1 MEKHLSWNK
10 VPRITPTQT
19 DYIHNTDFQFSQYDG
34 SLTIHGLGRS
44 YGDVCLTENGTMLV
58 ATGINRLI
66 EFDSEGGKIVAEAGV
81 TLDEILHLITNK
93 GWFLPVVPG
102 TRYITLGGAVANDI
116 HGKNHHQV
124 GSFGNYVKRFGL
136 VRSNGEDLICSE
148 DLNKDLF
155 HATIGGLGL
164 TGVITWV
171 EISLSPIKSKFIEIS
186 TERFEHIQDYWI
198 VNKELEKD
206 WEYTVAWIDCLSNEK
221 KLGRGVFLSGQH
233 TEETTSHIN
242 YKDRKITFPFEP
254 PFSFV
259 NNLSGKLV
267 NTLYYRIN
275 SSKKSSIKHYQPF
288 MFPLDA
294 VNKWNRVYGRKGFFQ
309 YQCVFPPEVSEYGV
323 KEVLKIIRKANQK
336 SYLGVVKNFGNIES
350 KGILSFARPG
360 TTLALDF
367 RNKGQETLNLFQQLD
382 SVVAQLKGA
391 LYPAKDA
398 RMSGEMFRAS
408 FPRYEE
414 FLKFVDPKFSS
425 SFWERVSR

>member
-19 DYIHNTDFQFSQYDG
+19 DYIQNTDFQFSQYDG

-44 YGDVCLTENGTMLV
+44 YGDVCLTKNGTMLV
-58 ATGINRLI
+58 STGINRLI
-66 EFDSEGGKIVAEAGV
+66 EFEPQEGTIVAEAGI

-136 VRSNGEDLICSE
+136 LRSNGENLTCSE

-221 KLGRGVFLSGQH
+221 KLGRGVFLSGKH

-323 KEVLKIIRKANQK
+323 KEVLKIIRKGNQK

>member
-19 DYIHNTDFQFSQYDG
+19 DYIQNTDFQFSQYDG

-44 YGDVCLTENGTMLV
+44 YGDVCLTKNGTMLV
-58 ATGINRLI
+58 STGINRLI
-66 EFDSEGGKIVAEAGV
+66 EFEPQEGTIVAEAGI

-136 VRSNGEDLICSE
+136 LRSNGENLTCSE

-323 KEVLKIIRKANQK
+323 KEVLKIIRKGNQK

-367 RNKGQETLNLFQQLD
+367 RNRGQETLNLFQQLD
-382 SVVAQLKGA
+382 SVVAELKGA

>member
-10 VPRITPTQT
+10 VPRITPTKT
-19 DYIHNTDFQFSQYDG
+19 DYVHNTDFQFSQYDG

-44 YGDVCLTENGTMLV
+44 YGDVCLTKNGTMLV

-66 EFDSEGGKIVAEAGV
+66 EFDPEGGKIVAEAGI
-81 TLDEILHLITNK
+81 TLDEILQLITQK

-116 HGKNHHQV
+116 HGKNHHKV
-124 GSFGNYVKRFGL
+124 GSFGNFVKRFGL
-136 VRSNGEDLICSE
+136 VRSNGEVLTCSE

-186 TERFEHIQDYWI
+186 TERFEHIQDYWT
-198 VNKELEKD
+198 VNRELEKD
-206 WEYTVAWIDCLSNEK
+206 WEYTVAWIDCLSNKK
-221 KLGRGVFLSGQH
+221 KLGRGVFLSGKH
-233 TEETTSHIN
+233 TDEATSQIN
-242 YKDRKITFPFEP
+242 YKDRKITFPLEP

-259 NNLSGKLV
+259 NSLTGNLA
-267 NTLYYRIN
+267 NTLYYRVN

-294 VNKWNRVYGRKGFFQ
+294 VNKWNRLYGRRGFFQ
-309 YQCVFPPEVSEYGV
+309 YQCVFPPKGSKYGTE
-323 KEVLKIIRKANQK
+323 EVLKVIRKSNQK
-336 SYLGVVKNFGNIES
+336 SYLGVVKNFGDIES
-350 KGILSFARPG
+350 KGILSFTRPG

-367 RNKGQETLNLFQQLD
+367 PNKGEDTLNLFRKLD
-382 SVVAQLKGA
+382 SIVGELKGA

-414 FLKFVDPKFSS
+414 FSKFIDPKFSS
-425 SFWERVSR
+425 SFWERVSE

>member
-323 KEVLKIIRKANQK
+323 KEVLKIIRKGNHK

>member
-1 MEKHLSWNK
+1 
-10 VPRITPTQT
+10 
-19 DYIHNTDFQFSQYDG
+19 
-34 SLTIHGLGRS
+34 
-44 YGDVCLTENGTMLV
+44 MLV
-58 ATGINRLI
+58 TTGINRLI
-66 EFDSEGGKIVAEAGV
+66 EFEPQEGTIVAEAGI

-136 VRSNGEDLICSE
+136 LRSNGENLTCSE

-309 YQCVFPPEVSEYGV
+309 YQCVFPSEVSEYGV
-323 KEVLKIIRKANQK
+323 KEVLKIIRKGNQK

>member
-19 DYIHNTDFQFSQYDG
+19 DYIQNTDFQFSQYDG

-44 YGDVCLTENGTMLV
+44 YGDVCLTKNGTMLV
-58 ATGINRLI
+58 STGINRLI
-66 EFDSEGGKIVAEAGV
+66 EFEPQEGTIVAEAGI

-136 VRSNGEDLICSE
+136 LRSSGENLTCSE

-323 KEVLKIIRKANQK
+323 KEVLKIIRKSNQK

-350 KGILSFARPG
+350 KGILSFSRPG

>member
-19 DYIHNTDFQFSQYDG
+19 DYIQNTDFQFSQYDG

-44 YGDVCLTENGTMLV
+44 YGDVCLTKNGTMLV
-58 ATGINRLI
+58 STGINRLI
-66 EFDSEGGKIVAEAGV
+66 EFEPQEGTIVAEAGI

-136 VRSNGEDLICSE
+136 LRSNGENLTCSE

-323 KEVLKIIRKANQK
+323 KEVLKIIRKGNQK

>member
-1 MEKHLSWNK
+1 
-10 VPRITPTQT
+10 
-19 DYIHNTDFQFSQYDG
+19 
-34 SLTIHGLGRS
+34 
-44 YGDVCLTENGTMLV
+44 MLV
-58 ATGINRLI
+58 STGINRLI
-66 EFDSEGGKIVAEAGV
+66 EFEPQEGTIVAEAGI

-136 VRSNGEDLICSE
+136 LRSNGENLTCSE

-309 YQCVFPPEVSEYGV
+309 YQCVFPSEVSEYGV
-323 KEVLKIIRKANQK
+323 KEVLKIIRKGNQK

>member
-19 DYIHNTDFQFSQYDG
+19 DYIQNTDFQFSQYDG

-44 YGDVCLTENGTMLV
+44 YGDVCLTKNGTMLV
-58 ATGINRLI
+58 TTGINRLI
-66 EFDSEGGKIVAEAGV
+66 EFEPHEGTIVAEAGI
-81 TLDEILHLITNK
+81 TLDEILHLITNR

-136 VRSNGEDLICSE
+136 LRSNGENLTCSE
-148 DLNKDLF
+148 DLNKELF
-155 HATIGGLGL
+155 RATIGGLGL

-198 VNKELEKD
+198 VNRELEKD

-221 KLGRGVFLSGQH
+221 KLGRGVFLSGKH

-309 YQCVFPPEVSEYGV
+309 YQCVFPSEVSEYGV
-323 KEVLKIIRKANQK
+323 KEVLKIIRKGNQK

-350 KGILSFARPG
+350 KGILSFSRPG

-367 RNKGQETLNLFQQLD
+367 RNRGQETLNLFKQLD
-382 SVVAQLKGA
+382 SVVAEFKGA

>member
-19 DYIHNTDFQFSQYDG
+19 DYIQNTDFQFSQYDG

-44 YGDVCLTENGTMLV
+44 YGDVCLTKNGTMLV
-58 ATGINRLI
+58 STGINRLI
-66 EFDSEGGKIVAEAGV
+66 EFEPQEGTIVAEAGI

-136 VRSNGEDLICSE
+136 LRSNGENLTCSE

-171 EISLSPIKSKFIEIS
+171 EISLSPIKSKFIEVS

-309 YQCVFPPEVSEYGV
+309 YQCVFPSEVSEYGV
-323 KEVLKIIRKANQK
+323 KEVLKIIRKGNQK

>member
-10 VPRITPTQT
+10 VPRIAPTQT
-19 DYIHNTDFQFSQYDG
+19 DYIQNTDFQFSQYDG

-44 YGDVCLTENGTMLV
+44 YGDVCLTKNGTMLV
-58 ATGINRLI
+58 STGINRLI
-66 EFDSEGGKIVAEAGV
+66 EFEPQEGTIVAEAGI

-136 VRSNGEDLICSE
+136 LRSNGENLTCSE

-309 YQCVFPPEVSEYGV
+309 YQCVFPSEVSEYGV
-323 KEVLKIIRKANQK
+323 KEVLKIIRKGNQK

>member
-19 DYIHNTDFQFSQYDG
+19 DYIQNTDFQFSQYDG

-44 YGDVCLTENGTMLV
+44 YGDVCLTKNGTMLV
-58 ATGINRLI
+58 STGINRLI
-66 EFDSEGGKIVAEAGV
+66 EFEPQEGTIVAEAGI

-136 VRSNGEDLICSE
+136 LRSNGENLTCSE

-221 KLGRGVFLSGQH
+221 KLGRGVFLSGKH

-323 KEVLKIIRKANQK
+323 KEVLKIIRKSNQK

-350 KGILSFARPG
+350 KGILSFSRPG

-367 RNKGQETLNLFQQLD
+367 RNRGQETLNLFQQLD
-382 SVVAQLKGA
+382 SVVAEFKGA

>member
-19 DYIHNTDFQFSQYDG
+19 DYIQNTDFQFSQYDG

-44 YGDVCLTENGTMLV
+44 YGDVCLTKNGTMLV
-58 ATGINRLI
+58 STGINRLI
-66 EFDSEGGKIVAEAGV
+66 EFEPQEGTIVAEAGI

-136 VRSNGEDLICSE
+136 LRSNGENLTCSE

-323 KEVLKIIRKANQK
+323 KEVLKIIRKSNQK

>member
-19 DYIHNTDFQFSQYDG
+19 DYIQNTDFQFSQYDG

-44 YGDVCLTENGTMLV
+44 YGDVCLTKNGTMLV
-58 ATGINRLI
+58 STGINRLI
-66 EFDSEGGKIVAEAGV
+66 EFEPQEGTIVAEAGI

-136 VRSNGEDLICSE
+136 LRSNGENLTCSE

-221 KLGRGVFLSGQH
+221 KLGRGVFLSGKH

-323 KEVLKIIRKANQK
+323 KEVLKIIRKGNQK

-350 KGILSFARPG
+350 KGILSFSRPG

-367 RNKGQETLNLFQQLD
+367 RNRGQETLNLFKQLD
-382 SVVAQLKGA
+382 SVVAEFKGA

>member
-19 DYIHNTDFQFSQYDG
+19 DYIQNTDFQFSQYDG

-44 YGDVCLTENGTMLV
+44 YGDVCLTKNGTMLV
-58 ATGINRLI
+58 STGINRLI
-66 EFDSEGGKIVAEAGV
+66 EFEPQEGTIVAEAGI

-136 VRSNGEDLICSE
+136 LRSNGENLTCSE

-309 YQCVFPPEVSEYGV
+309 YQCVFPSEVSEYGV
-323 KEVLKIIRKANQK
+323 KEVLKIIRKGNQK

-367 RNKGQETLNLFQQLD
+367 RNRGQETLNLFQQLD
-382 SVVAQLKGA
+382 SVVAELKGA

>member
-10 VPRITPTQT
+10 VPRITPAKT
-19 DYIHNTDFQFSQYDG
+19 DYIQNTDFQFSQYDG

-44 YGDVCLTENGTMLV
+44 YGDVCLTKNGTMLV
-58 ATGINRLI
+58 STGINRLI
-66 EFDSEGGKIVAEAGV
+66 EFEPQEGTIVAEAGI

-102 TRYITLGGAVANDI
+102 TRYITLAGAVANDI

-136 VRSNGEDLICSE
+136 LRSNGENLTCSE

-323 KEVLKIIRKANQK
+323 KEVLKIIRKSNQK

-350 KGILSFARPG
+350 KGILSFTRPG

-367 RNKGQETLNLFQQLD
+367 RNRGQETLNLFQQLD
-382 SVVAQLKGA
+382 SVVAELKGA

-408 FPRYEE
+408 FPRHEE

>member
-10 VPRITPTQT
+10 VPRITPTKT
-19 DYIHNTDFQFSQYDG
+19 DYIHNTDFQLSQYDG

-44 YGDVCLTENGTMLV
+44 YGDVCLTKNGTMLV
-58 ATGINRLI
+58 TTGINRLI
-66 EFDSEGGKIVAEAGV
+66 DFDSEGGKIVAEAGV
-81 TLDEILHLITNK
+81 TLDEILQLITEK

-102 TRYITLGGAVANDI
+102 TRYVTLGGAVANDI
-116 HGKNHHQV
+116 HGKNHHKV
-124 GSFGNYVKRFGL
+124 GSFGNFVKRFGL

-148 DLNKDLF
+148 DINKDLF

-186 TERFEHIQDYWI
+186 TERFEHIQDYWT
-198 VNKELEKD
+198 VNRELEKD
-206 WEYTVAWIDCLSNEK
+206 WEYTVAWIDCLSNKK
-221 KLGRGVFLSGQH
+221 KLGRGVFLSGKH
-233 TEETTSHIN
+233 TAKAPNQIN
-242 YKDRKITFPFEP
+242 YKDRKITFPLEP

-259 NNLSGKLV
+259 NSLTGNLA
-267 NTLYYRIN
+267 NTLYYRVN

-294 VNKWNRVYGRKGFFQ
+294 VNKWNRVYGRRGFFQ
-309 YQCVFPPEVSEYGV
+309 YQCVFPRKDSKYGTE
-323 KEVLKIIRKANQK
+323 EVLKIIRKSNEK
-336 SYLGVVKNFGNIES
+336 SYLGVVKNFGDIES
-350 KGILSFARPG
+350 KGILSFTRPG

-367 RNKGQETLNLFQQLD
+367 PNKGEDTLNLFRKLD
-382 SVVAQLKGA
+382 SIVTELKGA

-398 RMSGEMFRAS
+398 RMSGEIFRAS

-414 FLKFVDPKFSS
+414 FSKFIDPKFSS
-425 SFWERVSR
+425 SFWERVSE

>member
-10 VPRITPTQT
+10 VPRITPAQT
-19 DYIHNTDFQFSQYDG
+19 DYIQNTDFQFSQHDG

-44 YGDVCLTENGTMLV
+44 YGDVCLTKNGTMLV
-58 ATGINRLI
+58 STGINRLI
-66 EFDSEGGKIVAEAGV
+66 EFEPQEGTIVAEAGI

-136 VRSNGEDLICSE
+136 LRSNGENLTCSE

-221 KLGRGVFLSGQH
+221 KLGRGVFLSGKH

-323 KEVLKIIRKANQK
+323 KEVLKIIRKGNQK

>member
-19 DYIHNTDFQFSQYDG
+19 DYIQNTDFQFSQYDG

-44 YGDVCLTENGTMLV
+44 YGDVCLTKNGTMLV
-58 ATGINRLI
+58 STGINRLI
-66 EFDSEGGKIVAEAGV
+66 EFEPQEGTIVAEAGI

-136 VRSNGEDLICSE
+136 LRSNGENLTCSE
-148 DLNKDLF
+148 DLNKELF
-155 HATIGGLGL
+155 RATIGGLGL

-198 VNKELEKD
+198 VNRELEKD

-323 KEVLKIIRKANQK
+323 KEVLKIIRKSNQK

-350 KGILSFARPG
+350 KGILSFSRPG

-367 RNKGQETLNLFQQLD
+367 RNRGQETLNLFKQLD
-382 SVVAQLKGA
+382 SVVAEFKGA

>member
-19 DYIHNTDFQFSQYDG
+19 DYIHNTDFQFSQYEG

-323 KEVLKIIRKANQK
+323 KEVLKIIRKSNQK

>member
-19 DYIHNTDFQFSQYDG
+19 DYIQNTDFQFSQYDG

-44 YGDVCLTENGTMLV
+44 YGDVCLTKNGTMLV
-58 ATGINRLI
+58 TTGINRLI
-66 EFDSEGGKIVAEAGV
+66 EFEPQEGTIVAEAGI

-136 VRSNGEDLICSE
+136 LRSNGENLTCSE

-198 VNKELEKD
+198 VNRELEKD

-323 KEVLKIIRKANQK
+323 KEVLKIIRKSNQK

-350 KGILSFARPG
+350 KGILSFSRPG

-367 RNKGQETLNLFQQLD
+367 RNRGQETLNLFKQLD
-382 SVVAQLKGA
+382 SVVAEFKGA

>member
-19 DYIHNTDFQFSQYDG
+19 DYIQNTDFQFSQYDG

-44 YGDVCLTENGTMLV
+44 YGDVCLTKNGTMLV

-66 EFDSEGGKIVAEAGV
+66 EFEPQEGTIVAEAGI

-136 VRSNGEDLICSE
+136 LRSNGENLTCSE

-186 TERFEHIQDYWI
+186 TERFEQIQDYWI

-309 YQCVFPPEVSEYGV
+309 YQCVFPSEVSEYGV
-323 KEVLKIIRKANQK
+323 KEVLKIIRKGNQK

-350 KGILSFARPG
+350 KGILSFTRPG

-367 RNKGQETLNLFQQLD
+367 RNRGQETLNLFQQLD

>member
-19 DYIHNTDFQFSQYDG
+19 DYIQNTDFQFSQYDG

-44 YGDVCLTENGTMLV
+44 YGDVCLTKNGTMLV
-58 ATGINRLI
+58 STGVNRLI
-66 EFDSEGGKIVAEAGV
+66 EFEPQEGTIVAEAGI

-136 VRSNGEDLICSE
+136 LRSSGENLTCSE

-155 HATIGGLGL
+155 RATIGGLGL

-198 VNKELEKD
+198 VNRELEKD

-221 KLGRGVFLSGQH
+221 KLGRGVFLSGKH

-259 NNLSGKLV
+259 NNLSGKLA

-323 KEVLKIIRKANQK
+323 KEVLKIIRKSNQK

-350 KGILSFARPG
+350 KGILSFSRPG

-367 RNKGQETLNLFQQLD
+367 RNRGQETLNLFQQLD
-382 SVVAQLKGA
+382 NVVAEFKGA